1 MRLFACGPACSMVRV
16 FGCVFAAARLCRL
29 GSIPGPDVMLC
40 WPALFEPFV
49 LL

>member
-1 MRLFACGPACSMVRV
+1 MGLFVCGPACSMVGL

-29 GSIPGPDVMLC
+29 GSILGPDVMLC
-40 WPALFEPFV
+40 WPAPFEPFA